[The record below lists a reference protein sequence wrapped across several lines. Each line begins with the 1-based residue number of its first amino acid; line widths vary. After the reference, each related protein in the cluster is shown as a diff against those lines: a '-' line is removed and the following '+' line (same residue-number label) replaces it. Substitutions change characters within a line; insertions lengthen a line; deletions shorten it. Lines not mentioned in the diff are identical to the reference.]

1 MKKII
6 LLFIFTLL
14 VSLNVLAI
22 NNYVDS
28 TKIHLNVNEFTKSI
42 IIPKLGYAFT
52 NANIDTLKD
61 YLPDSVSLKLYLN
74 NDTLSET
81 DSYDDLIIKLNSFL
95 SQMPDYNFSI
105 FSGEH
110 STTIIYVVK
119 VTLVQSF
126 GQANNQYFYVVF
138 KSYNGYLIN
147 EIYIYNQ

>member
-1 MKKII
+1 MKKFI

-14 VSLNVLAI
+14 SLNSLAI

-28 TKIHLNVNEFTKSI
+28 TKIHLNVNQYTKSI

-81 DSYDDLIIKLNSFL
+81 ASHDDLITKLNSFL
-95 SQMPDYNFSI
+95 SQMPDYNFNI

-126 GQANNQYFYVVF
+126 SQTNNQYFYIVF